1 MEILPGRDGLVHI
14 SSSTAIGSPRVED
27 VVQENDIVLVK
38 VIGVDDEGKID
49 CRARLCAGDGDRGR
63 LILLPDRR
71 SAPLGSAAA
80 ERFPVGPAHATQLLA
95 SRVSHEVPATDR
107 TDRRASSLAAG
118 AAERTRDPGR
128 TGRAHSVHAIGVW
141 VRSGSRR
148 CEPEGQIGIA
158 HLLEHMVF
166 KGTRQHSAYQ
176 IAKRIEALGG
186 QVDAFT
192 TKETTCY
199 HARVFAGHRA
209 ETVHLLGEI
218 LSQSAFPRVELDK
231 ERQVVIEEIHSYD
244 DNPEEY
250 VFDLATEEVWRGHPL
265 GNSILGRAEALPGW
279 EPAT

>member
-1 MEILPGRDGLVHI
+1 MKFLRQIGPIEEPRVLRRELRNGLVILAEPAEHI
-14 SSSTAIGSPRVED
+14 P
-27 VVQENDIVLVK
+27 
-38 VIGVDDEGKID
+38 
-49 CRARLCAGDGDRGR
+49 
-63 LILLPDRR
+63 
-71 SAPLGSAAA
+71 
-80 ERFPVGPAHATQLLA
+80 
-95 SRVSHEVPATDR
+95 
-107 TDRRASSLAAG
+107 SL
-118 AAERTRDPGR
+118 
-128 TGRAHSVHAIGVW
+128 AIGVW
-141 VRSGSRR
+141 VRSGSRH
-148 CEPEGQIGIA
+148 EPEGQIGIA

-265 GNSILGRAEALPGW
+265 GNSILGRAETLHGMGTRDLKRFHQGHYTRPNLLVTVAGKFDFDRLCA
-279 EPAT
+279 EV